1 MGIYIPSKTEIKI
14 YYLIGFY
21 VNNNKNSI
29 INTIGNIYFIN
40 NNPNN
45 IMKDLIIRYSISTV
59 ISFTTGVVTYFA
71 TMLSTVESFSELSG
85 GALLMGALF
94 AGSRLAVKVIVE
106 LLQELKKI
114 SN

>member
-1 MGIYIPSKTEIKI
+1 
-14 YYLIGFY
+14 
-21 VNNNKNSI
+21 
-29 INTIGNIYFIN
+29 
-40 NNPNN
+40 
-45 IMKDLIIRYSISTV
+45 MKSLIIRYSISTL
-59 ISFTTGVVTYFA
+59 ISFATGVITYFA
-71 TMLSTVESFSELSG
+71 TMLNSVDSFDELSG